1 VTQINIQLD
10 NVSHHFGDQKVI
22 DRVSI
27 NVDNGDLV
35 ALLGPSGCGKSTLL
49 KLIAGI
55 IPISQGDIY
64 FGGKKVNLWSSKK
77 RNAVLMFQNYALFP
91 HMTVEENIG
100 YGLKMKN
107 TNPEVRQEKVEKI
120 MEKVQLIGYG
130 KRMINELSGGQQQR
144 VALAR
149 ALVVEPDVLLFDE
162 PLSNLDKKL
171 RVSMRREIRE
181 IQKDVGIT
189 SIYVT
194 HDQEE
199 SMAIA
204 NRIIIMRDGKIEQQG
219 NPMEVYERPVNSFV
233 AKFMGDC
240 NIFESHNEITMC
252 RPDTIRLSI
261 NGTEEGIVSMIEYLG
276 SIQRV
281 NLSWRGRQIV
291 VEAFT
296 KQIRDYPF
304 RTGDVVRFDFDK
316 NERVSIKGS

>member
-1 VTQINIQLD
+1 
-10 NVSHHFGDQKVI
+10 VSHYYGDQKVI
-22 DRVSI
+22 DQVSMYV
-27 NVDNGDLV
+27 NDGELV

-55 IPISQGDIY
+55 IPITQGDIY
-64 FGGKKVNLWSSKK
+64 FGGQKVNLWSSKK
-77 RNAVLMFQNYALFP
+77 RNAVMMFQNYALFP

-100 YGLKMKN
+100 YGLRMKG
-107 TNPEVRQEKVEKI
+107 TDSGVRQEKVEGIMGKI
-120 MEKVQLIGYG
+120 QLEGYG

-171 RVSMRREIRE
+171 RVSMRREIRA
-181 IQKDVGIT
+181 IQKDIGIT

-204 NRIIIMRDGKIEQQG
+204 NRIIIMRDGKIEQEG
-219 NPMEVYERPVNSFV
+219 NPLEVYERPVNRFV
-233 AKFMGDC
+233 ANFMGDC
-240 NIFESHNEITMC
+240 NIFEYHDQFTMC
-252 RPDTIRLSI
+252 RPDAIRLSL
-261 NGTEEGIVSMIEYLG
+261 NGAEEGVVTLIEYLG

-281 NLSWRGRQIV
+281 KLSWRGREII

-296 KQIRDYPF
+296 RQIKDYPF
-304 RTGDVVRFDFDK
+304 QIGDIVRFDFDK
-316 NERVSIKGS
+316 SEQVSINGSR